1 MNRHVETFRKYRYLL
16 ADLIVRDLKVKYRR
30 SVLGLLWS
38 ILNPLLMMFVISA
51 VFSRIFKFDVEYF
64 PIFYLTGAVVF
75 NFVVESTSS
84 AMTAI
89 INAAPLIKK
98 VYVPKYLFPLEKTLF
113 AFVNLLFSLVAVAVV
128 ILVLRMPLHWT
139 ALLFPIPLLY
149 VLVFSVGL
157 GMILSAYN
165 VFYRDIQHLYS
176 VWTTAWLYL
185 TPVIY
190 PVSILPSVMQK
201 AVAFNPLYYYVDYFR
216 EVVMYGHIPGLRENL
231 VCMGFSALFLL
242 VGLWV
247 FRRKQERFILYI

>member
-1 MNRHVETFRKYRYLL
+1 MNRHIETFGKYRYLL
-16 ADLIVRDLKVKYRR
+16 ADLITRDLKVKYRR

-51 VFSRIFKFDVEYF
+51 VFSRIFKFDVEFF
-64 PIFYLTGAVVF
+64 PVFYLTGAVIF

-84 AMTAI
+84 SMTAI
-89 INAAPLIKK
+89 ISAAPLIKK

-113 AFVNLLFSLVAVAVV
+113 AFVNLLFSLIAVAVV

-157 GMILSAYN
+157 GLILSAYN

-190 PVSILPSVMQK
+190 PVSILPSAMQK

-231 VCMGFSALFLL
+231 VCMGFSVLFLL
-242 VGLWV
+242 IGLWV

>member
-1 MNRHVETFRKYRYLL
+1 
-16 ADLIVRDLKVKYRR
+16 
-30 SVLGLLWS
+30 
-38 ILNPLLMMFVISA
+38 
-51 VFSRIFKFDVEYF
+51 
-64 PIFYLTGAVVF
+64 
-75 NFVVESTSS
+75 
-84 AMTAI
+84 
-89 INAAPLIKK
+89 
-98 VYVPKYLFPLEKTLF
+98 
-113 AFVNLLFSLVAVAVV
+113 VNLLFSLVAVAVV